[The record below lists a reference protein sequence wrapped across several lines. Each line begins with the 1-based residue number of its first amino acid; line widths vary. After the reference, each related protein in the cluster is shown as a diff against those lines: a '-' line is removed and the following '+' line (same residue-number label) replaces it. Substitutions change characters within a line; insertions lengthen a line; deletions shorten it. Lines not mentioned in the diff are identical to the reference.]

1 MTQTPRKIR
10 WLIAHQPQEL
20 FVRTARAF
28 SEELN
33 KHCAGE
39 LEVEILTYPEYCERY
54 SAIPGLEVL
63 DEKDVDLN
71 EAIKVFWKSLFDSQV
86 EMSQI
91 QVGQVGSL
99 YSDFHALDL
108 PFLFD
113 DHDHVSE
120 TLEGPIGQ
128 ELCRNL
134 GQRSGVTGLGFTY
147 SGGYR
152 VIGSNDPIL
161 TLDELQNKKVVVQN
175 PITLGTT
182 IESMGAEAVTV
193 QPNLWNKYDVLNSGI
208 GDAVE
213 TTYLRFNGKHVLKT
227 NHSMFMTTIVVS
239 NKFWD
244 TLTESQQDAFRK
256 AALAASRKE
265 REWSVQD
272 SERYEQEA
280 AANGVT
286 ISEISEEDTA
296 SLKKKS
302 QITYV
307 KTKYYFTPDLIHRIR
322 STRH

>member
-1 MTQTPRKIR
+1 MTQTPRKVR

-39 LEVEILTYPEYCERY
+39 LEVEILTYPEYRDRY
-54 SAIPGLEVL
+54 HAIPNLEIL
-63 DEKDVDLN
+63 ESEEVDITA
-71 EAIKVFWKSLFDSQV
+71 AIKSFWQSLFDSDI

-91 QVGQVGSL
+91 QVAQVGSL

-152 VIGSNDPIL
+152 VIGSDEPIM
-161 TLDELQNKKVVVQN
+161 TLEELQDKRIVVQH
-175 PITLGTT
+175 PHTLGTT
-182 IESMGAEAVTV
+182 IESMGGKAISVP
-193 QPNLWNKYDVLNSGI
+193 PNLWNKFDLI
-208 GDAVE
+208 GKGEADAVE
-213 TTYLRFNGKHVLKT
+213 TTYLRFNGKHILKT
-227 NHSMFMTTIVVS
+227 NHSMFMTAIVIS
-239 NKFWD
+239 NKFWNS
-244 TLTESQQDAFRK
+244 LTESQQDAFRK

-272 SERYEQEA
+272 AERYEQEA
-280 AANGVT
+280 EANGVS
-286 ISEISEEDTA
+286 IVDISEEDTA